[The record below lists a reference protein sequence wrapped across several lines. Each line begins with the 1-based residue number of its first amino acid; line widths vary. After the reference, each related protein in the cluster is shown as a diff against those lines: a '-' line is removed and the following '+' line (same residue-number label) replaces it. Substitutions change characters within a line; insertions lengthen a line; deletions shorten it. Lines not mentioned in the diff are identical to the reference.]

1 MDSSLTSPLRMA
13 NFHTLINDL
22 ETAIQEGTQDKR
34 VAILRQVTNLFVL
47 GAHSFN
53 ADHVEL
59 FGDVLIRLVDRV
71 ETKVLAE
78 LSGKLAP
85 IPNAPNAVIQNF
97 ARHDQITVAHPVL
110 TQSAQLTDDD
120 LIDIANSK
128 GQSHLG
134 AISERPR
141 LAATVT
147 DVLVER
153 GDNSVA
159 LKLARNEGASFSD
172 NGFNTLA
179 RRAEDNAH
187 IAENLGRRA
196 DIPLHVLHRLMA
208 RATEEVHARILASAP
223 EARRGDI
230 QKAIEAAVAMAAHE
244 LAEPGDF
251 KRAEKVIGGLK
262 AQGQLNEEVVV
273 GFAQS
278 GEYEKMVVA
287 IAHLGLAPVAM
298 IDQIVQNPAYHGLLT
313 ACKACDFGWKT
324 FVTVLTKRF
333 PEQEVSSTTLEEAY
347 ADFHKMLPATAKR
360 IYRFWLA
367 KGTAKQFV
375 H

>member
-1 MDSSLTSPLRMA
+1 MA
-13 NFHTLINDL
+13 NFHSLISDL
-22 ETAIQEGTQDKR
+22 ETAIQERTQDKR

-53 ADHVEL
+53 ADHVEV
-59 FGDVLIRLVDRV
+59 FGDVLTRLVDRV

-97 ARHDQITVAHPVL
+97 ARHGQITVARPVL

-120 LIDIANSK
+120 LIDIAKSK
-128 GQSHLG
+128 GQMHLG

-159 LKLARNEGASFSD
+159 LKLTRNEGASFSD
-172 NGFNTLA
+172 RGFNTLA
-179 RRAEDNAH
+179 RRAEVNASL
-187 IAENLGRRA
+187 AENLGRRA
-196 DIPLHVLHRLMA
+196 DIPLHVLHGLMA
-208 RATEEVHARILASAP
+208 RATEEVQARILASAP
-223 EARRGDI
+223 EVRRGDI
-230 QKAIEAAVAMAAHE
+230 QKAIEAAVATAAHE
-244 LAEPGDF
+244 LAKPRDF
-251 KRAEKVIGGLK
+251 KRAEKVIGELK
-262 AQGQLNEEVVV
+262 AHGQLNEEVVV

-278 GEYEKMVVA
+278 GEYEKMVAA

-333 PEQEVSSTTLEEAY
+333 PEQEVSSTILEEAY
-347 ADFHKMLPATAKR
+347 ANFHKMLPATAKR